1 MKKNNNSALY
11 NLGQIRAEVRAEAN
25 KEIFKTYKKAIEE
38 IGRLQDEIYSLKL
51 ANALLTSKPKRG
63 RPKKYIKS
71 SGSFLGN
78 FLFGAEEKKKGGRPA
93 ELTREEM
100 IKKIK
105 EWDLVRA
112 ELAKEIGKKSILDLE
127 AIYLII
133 GKSKD
138 HLLIKERQVV
148 EEFHKK
154 IGYYRDQT
162 GVRIR
167 TNIKRKTP
175 AKKT

>member
-105 EWDLVRA
+105 RISNYQTDMFS
-112 ELAKEIGKKSILDLE
+112 KT
-127 AIYLII
+127 IY
-133 GKSKD
+133 S
-138 HLLIKERQVV
+138 
-148 EEFHKK
+148 
-154 IGYYRDQT
+154 
-162 GVRIR
+162 
-167 TNIKRKTP
+167 
-175 AKKT
+175 